1 MTSPRQMMT
10 SYIKKKL
17 HSHVRE
23 KILGEVTEGILKI
36 GYGSGVTQQKVEI
49 TVEKR
54 WTQVRGP
61 EIGCR
66 QSLI

>member
-1 MTSPRQMMT
+1 MTSPRQVMT
-10 SYIKKKL
+10 SYQKKL
-17 HSHVRE
+17 HSHVQE
-23 KILGEVTEGILKI
+23 KILGKVTKGISKI

-49 TVEKR
+49 IVEKR